1 MGLLEDLA
9 ALAIRSQVIAALRA
23 DCPAEL
29 KDALEILLGNSPAIA
44 AVQGCV
50 MQAMKAKSPLT
61 AEQIAALSF
70 SPAVQQMLAEHPALI
85 DYLVATANAKMPR

>member
-9 ALAIRSQVIAALRA
+9 ALAIRGQVIAALRA

-29 KDALEILLGNSPAIA
+29 KDALEILLGDSAAIA

-50 MQAMKAKSPLT
+50 MQATKAKCPLT
-61 AEQIAALSF
+61 AAQITALSF
-70 SPAVQQMLAEHPALI
+70 SPVVQQMLEEHPALI